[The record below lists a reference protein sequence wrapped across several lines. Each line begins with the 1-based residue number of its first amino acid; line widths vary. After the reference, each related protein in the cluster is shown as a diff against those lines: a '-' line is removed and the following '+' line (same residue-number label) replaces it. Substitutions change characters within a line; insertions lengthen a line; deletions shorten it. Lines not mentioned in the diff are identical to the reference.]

1 MNVRARSNPTSQ
13 TPAFCM
19 LLSKQVPSLGRLN
32 YPLGA
37 GPQFADL
44 ITEIDEYFQHGI
56 ALSPGDV
63 VFDVGANIGAFALH
77 ACRRAGGGLELF
89 CFEPIPPVYEAL
101 ERNLSE
107 NPLLAA
113 AKKHL
118 YRVGVTSLDGPLR
131 GTFHYFKWMP
141 CDTTQ
146 HIEEKRDEFAAYF
159 GAKGRLFDE
168 QLRRVPLGIGDAI
181 GGLTRRSV
189 TTLTTNPL
197 AIALFDRVIGL
208 TKLDCPLASIE
219 SVVVAEQVEK
229 IDLLKVDV
237 EGAEL
242 DVLLGIGPSTWPKI
256 RQVVMEIH
264 DKDGRL
270 ARIKDILNRAGFSF
284 IHSEVPPLAIERGLN
299 NFIVYARRD

>member
-1 MNVRARSNPTSQ
+1 
-13 TPAFCM
+13 M
-19 LLSKQVPSLGRLN
+19 LLSKQVPTLGRLN

-56 ALSPGDV
+56 TLAPGDV

-77 ACRRAGGGLELF
+77 ASQRAGGGLELF

-101 ERNLSE
+101 ERNLAE
-107 NPLLAA
+107 NPLLGA

-118 YRVGVTSLDGPLR
+118 YRVGVTSLDGPRR
-131 GTFHYFKWMP
+131 GTFHYFKRMP
-141 CDTTQ
+141 CDTTL
-146 HIEEKRDEFAAYF
+146 HIDEKRDEFTAYF
-159 GAKGRLFDE
+159 AAKGRLFDE
-168 QLRRVPLGIGDAI
+168 QLQRVPGGLGRAI

-189 TTLTTNPL
+189 ANFSTNPL
-197 AIALFDRVIGL
+197 TRALFDRLVGL
-208 TKLDCPLASIE
+208 TELDCPLASIE
-219 SVVVAEQVEK
+219 SIVIDEGVHK

-242 DVLLGIGPSTWPKI
+242 DVLLGIGPDTWPKI

-270 ARIKDILNRAGFSF
+270 ARIKELLARAGFSF
-284 IHSEVPPLAIERGLN
+284 IHSDVPPLAVARGLN
-299 NFIVYARRD
+299 NFILYARRT